1 MTSYTITANDVPMGS
16 YKGAT
21 RDEAILA
28 YVRDAGYASVAD
40 AAEALSQTEEEFLA
54 DIVVTEGGC
63 GLTITLEHGTDA
75 AAESAV
81 AAMCERLALYD
92 ADFGNRPW
100 RIMRGE
106 FLSVDCDDAPTLAAQ
121 VYRSVCEIV
130 DGPR

>member
-1 MTSYTITANDVPMGS
+1 MTNYTITVNDVAMGT

-28 YVRDAGYASVAD
+28 YVRDAGYESVAD

-54 DIVVTEGGC
+54 DIVVTEGG
-63 GLTITLEHGTDA
+63 GLTITLEHGTPVDA
-75 AAESAV
+75 DVAV
-81 AAMCERLALYD
+81 AALCERLALYD

-106 FLSVDCDDAPTLAAQ
+106 TLSVDCDDAPMLAAQ

-130 DGPR
+130 DGSR